1 MFANQLFMKHYLIFC
16 IIFCTSFAHAQN
28 PYAVVIRQQATE
40 LAEALPKGQY
50 GKVPLYTHPKIVGLM
65 GGADKMVARMKEQTT
80 TMKQQGIRF
89 INASIGQPGPLVT
102 VGRELQCVVPQTVV
116 LQMPQQRIAQRSS
129 LIAFSEDGGKRW
141 VFIDTQPGMEKVR
154 LVLPTISSK
163 LVIPARQ
170 EPQVVK

>member
-1 MFANQLFMKHYLIFC
+1 MKQALLFSLLLYTTTAL
-16 IIFCTSFAHAQN
+16 AQN
-28 PYAVVIRQQATE
+28 PYAAVIRQQATE
-40 LAEALPKGQY
+40 LAEALPRGQY

-89 INASIGQPGPLVT
+89 VSATIGQPGPLVT
-102 VGRELQCVVPQTVV
+102 VGRELQCVVPQNVV

-129 LIAFSEDGGKRW
+129 LIAFSEDGGKKW
-141 VFIDTQPGMEKVR
+141 VFIDTQPGMDRVQ
-154 LVLPTISSK
+154 LVIPTISSK

-170 EPQVVK
+170 EPQVLN

>member
-1 MFANQLFMKHYLIFC
+1 MKHHLLFFLVLYTTASL
-16 IIFCTSFAHAQN
+16 AQN
-28 PYAVVIRQQATE
+28 PYAGVIRQQATE

-50 GKVPLYTHPKIVGLM
+50 QKVPLYTHPKIVGLM

-89 INASIGQPGPLVT
+89 VSASIGQPGPLVT

-116 LQMPQQRIAQRSS
+116 LQMPEQRIAQRSS

-154 LVLPTISSK
+154 LLLPTISSK

-170 EPQVVK
+170 EPQVLK

>member
-1 MFANQLFMKHYLIFC
+1 MKLMLLLLLTL
-16 IIFCTSFAHAQN
+16 CTSFAHAQN

>member
-1 MFANQLFMKHYLIFC
+1 MKYTLILFLLFLAAISY
-16 IIFCTSFAHAQN
+16 AQN
-28 PYAVVIRQQATE
+28 PYAAVIRQQATE
-40 LAEALPKGQY
+40 LAEALPRGQY
-50 GKVPLYTHPKIVGLM
+50 QKVPLYTHPKIVGLM
-65 GGADKMVARMKEQTT
+65 GGPAKMVARMTEQTT

-89 INASIGQPGPLVT
+89 VSASIGQPSAVVT
-102 VGRELQCVVPQTVV
+102 VGKELQCVVPQTVV

-163 LVIPARQ
+163 LIIPARQ
-170 EPQVVK
+170 EPQVLK

>member
-1 MFANQLFMKHYLIFC
+1 MKLTLLLLLTLYTTL
-16 IIFCTSFAHAQN
+16 ALAQN
-28 PYAVVIRQQATE
+28 PYAAVIRQQATE

-50 GKVPLYTHPKIVGLM
+50 GKVPVYTHPKIVGLM

-89 INASIGQPGPLVT
+89 VSASIGQPGPLVT
-102 VGRELQCVVPQTVV
+102 VVGELQCVVPQTVV

-129 LIAFSEDGGKRW
+129 LIAFSEDGGRRW